1 MRRVHRA
8 IPAAVALLLVLSVVV
23 GGAWWLL
30 RPEAAG
36 AEPSIA
42 VLPFDNLG
50 GDEATGRLADG
61 LTEDMITDLARFR
74 DLEVIARNSTVVYKG
89 KPADIRQVGRDLRV
103 RYVLEGSI
111 QRQGDQA
118 RITAQLIDVASGTHV
133 WSERWDRP
141 IEDVFAV
148 QTEVADQVAGK
159 LGGYTGTMLAADRA
173 SAARKRPSDLT
184 AYDLYL
190 LATEDKQ
197 RETKESI
204 AQAIELLNR
213 SLQIDPNFARAWMV
227 LGSCYAIALRW
238 TDNWDETHA
247 LYEKYMRRA
256 VELDPMDAE
265 AHAGLGFAL
274 AHDGDLKQAEA
285 EFVEALR
292 LNPSSADV
300 LTRYA
305 FWASS
310 FGEPDEGAAMAERAM
325 RLNPNAPPWAIRF
338 LRSAFFV
345 AGQNERALE
354 IHQRLPK
361 EMFADA
367 DYIEEAEILIAADQ
381 AEAARAVVGEALAA
395 FPTITIESWTGD
407 PGWTD
412 ADRRKA
418 VNLMRAAG
426 FPACA
431 SKAELEKGGIVV
443 RLPECTAKPA
453 S

>member
-1 MRRVHRA
+1 M
-8 IPAAVALLLVLSVVV
+8 
-23 GGAWWLL
+23 
-30 RPEAAG
+30 
-36 AEPSIA
+36 
-42 VLPFDNLG
+42 
-50 GDEATGRLADG
+50 
-61 LTEDMITDLARFR
+61 
-74 DLEVIARNSTVVYKG
+74 
-89 KPADIRQVGRDLRV
+89 
-103 RYVLEGSI
+103 LEGSI
-111 QRQGDQA
+111 QRQGDQV
-118 RITAQLIDVASGTHV
+118 RVTAQLIDAASGTHV

-148 QTEVADQVAGK
+148 QTELADQVAGK
-159 LGGYTGTMLAADRA
+159 LGGYTGTVLAADRA

-204 AQAIELLNR
+204 AEAIGLLNR
-213 SLQIDPNFARAWMV
+213 SLEIDPNFARAWMV

-247 LYEKYMRRA
+247 LYEKYMRHA

-292 LNPSSADV
+292 LNPNSADV

-310 FGEPDEGAAMAERAM
+310 FGKSKEGAAMAEQAI

-338 LRSAFFV
+338 LRSAFFM
-345 AGQNERALE
+345 AGQYEQALQ

-367 DYIEEAEILIAADQ
+367 DYIEAAEILIAANKADN
-381 AEAARAVVGEALAA
+381 AKAVVAAALAA
-395 FPTITIESWTGD
+395 YPTITIESWTGD
-407 PGWTD
+407 PGWSD
-412 ADRRKA
+412 EDRQKSVA
-418 VNLMRAAG
+418 LMRKAG

-431 SKAELEKGGIVV
+431 SKAEVEKGGIVV
-443 RLPECTAKPA
+443 RLPECLQAKLNN
-453 S
+453 

>member
-1 MRRVHRA
+1 MSGRNAGTGRPRTCSPCRPRSPSRSPASSAA
-8 IPAAVALLLVLSVVV
+8 IP
-23 GGAWWLL
+23 GPCW
-30 RPEAAG
+30 
-36 AEPSIA
+36 
-42 VLPFDNLG
+42 
-50 GDEATGRLADG
+50 
-61 LTEDMITDLARFR
+61 
-74 DLEVIARNSTVVYKG
+74 
-89 KPADIRQVGRDLRV
+89 
-103 RYVLEGSI
+103 
-111 QRQGDQA
+111 
-118 RITAQLIDVASGTHV
+118 
-133 WSERWDRP
+133 RP
-141 IEDVFAV
+141 I
-148 QTEVADQVAGK
+148 GP
-159 LGGYTGTMLAADRA
+159 

-204 AQAIELLNR
+204 TEAIDLLNR
-213 SLQIDPNFARAWMV
+213 SLEIDPNFARAWMV

-305 FWASS
+305 FWASG
-310 FGEPDEGAAMAERAM
+310 FGKPDEGAAMAERAM

-338 LRSAFFV
+338 LRSAFFT
-345 AGQNERALE
+345 AGQYERALE

-367 DYIEEAEILIAADQ
+367 DYIEAAEILIAARSGRGGTGGCRRGAGCVPHDHDRELDGRSGLDRRGATQGGGPHARGRLSRLRQQGGARERRDRRPPAGVLASRFEQLNHDDQ
-381 AEAARAVVGEALAA
+381 PRRMRGYWLRADQRGRRYPRRRKYFPIISYKWASCHARAVATFA
-395 FPTITIESWTGD
+395 
-407 PGWTD
+407 
-412 ADRRKA
+412 
-418 VNLMRAAG
+418 
-426 FPACA
+426 
-431 SKAELEKGGIVV
+431 
-443 RLPECTAKPA
+443 
-453 S
+453 

>member
-1 MRRVHRA
+1 M
-8 IPAAVALLLVLSVVV
+8 
-23 GGAWWLL
+23 
-30 RPEAAG
+30 
-36 AEPSIA
+36 
-42 VLPFDNLG
+42 
-50 GDEATGRLADG
+50 
-61 LTEDMITDLARFR
+61 
-74 DLEVIARNSTVVYKG
+74 
-89 KPADIRQVGRDLRV
+89 
-103 RYVLEGSI
+103 
-111 QRQGDQA
+111 
-118 RITAQLIDVASGTHV
+118 
-133 WSERWDRP
+133 
-141 IEDVFAV
+141 

-204 AQAIELLNR
+204 TEAIELLNR

-310 FGEPDEGAAMAERAM
+310 FGKPDEGAAMAERAM

-338 LRSAFFV
+338 LRSAFFA

-354 IHQRLPK
+354 VHQRLPK

-367 DYIEEAEILIAADQ
+367 DYIEAAEILDAAADQ
-381 AEAARAVVGEALAA
+381 AEAAAALSARRWRRTRRSRSRAGPAIRAGA
-395 FPTITIESWTGD
+395 TRI
-407 PGWTD
+407 D
-412 ADRRKA
+412 ARRW
-418 VNLMRAAG
+418 R
-426 FPACA
+426 
-431 SKAELEKGGIVV
+431 
-443 RLPECTAKPA
+443 
-453 S
+453 